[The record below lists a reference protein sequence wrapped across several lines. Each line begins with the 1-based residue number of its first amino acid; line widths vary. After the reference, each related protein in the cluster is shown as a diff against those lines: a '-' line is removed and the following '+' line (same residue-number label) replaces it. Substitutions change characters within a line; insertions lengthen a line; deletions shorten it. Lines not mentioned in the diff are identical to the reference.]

1 MNTLVKQEPSRMYHI
16 YNRGNNRENIF
27 IKDKNYDYFL
37 KLYER
42 YICPVA
48 DTYAYCLLR
57 NHFHLMIRVKTEPRL
72 SKSPRLGKSDVKSE
86 VPEIVSEQFRL
97 FFMAYSK
104 AINKQEGR
112 TGSLFQKN
120 FRRKE
125 VTTRE
130 QSFQLIYYIHRNPKK
145 HGFTKD
151 FRNYPFSSY
160 DQFVSGSNSFLDQ
173 KEVLGWFGT
182 LHEFRAYHEEDRT
195 LDEKDMEDEGE

>member
-1 MNTLVKQEPSRMYHI
+1 MYHI

-27 IKDKNYDYFL
+27 IKDKNYDFFL

-48 DTYAYCLLR
+48 DTYVYCLLR
-57 NHFHLMIRVKTEPRL
+57 NHFHLMIRVKTEPEIFRL
-72 SKSPRLGKSDVKSE
+72 PKSSRLGKSEAGKSE
-86 VPEIVSEQFRL
+86 IPEIVSEQFRL

-104 AINKQEGR
+104 AINKQEER

-130 QSFQLIYYIHRNPKK
+130 QSFQLIYYIHRNPAK

-160 DQFVSGSNSFLDQ
+160 FQFVSGSDGFLDQ

-182 LHEFRAYHEEDRT
+182 LQEFRAYHEKDRT